1 MVAGGG
7 GGLRLA
13 LLDGGRCGLIH
24 GVMIVL
30 CVYVWVDGVCVCVCV
45 RERER
50 ECPGPG
56 STVVVIFSFFVR
68 KIRHVAAPD
77 LCRVV
82 VRNKLLYA
90 GCRYCEGIDEGHHGA
105 TGMCYL

>member
-30 CVYVWVDGVCVCVCV
+30 CVYVWVDGVCVCVCE

-50 ECPGPG
+50 ERERESVSRTRLNSSSNFLILRPEDSTCCCPR
-56 STVVVIFSFFVR
+56 FV
-68 KIRHVAAPD
+68 
-77 LCRVV
+77 
-82 VRNKLLYA
+82 
-90 GCRYCEGIDEGHHGA
+90 
-105 TGMCYL
+105 